1 MGCGSQSTTSLGSEA
16 NEKAEFQYKTKPAHI
31 SKQFKLAEKSD
42 EPVAIVLGEEEL
54 ASGTVR
60 IKQLGLG
67 DQNKGDLIEREKMV
81 EVVDLLRKLER

>member
-1 MGCGSQSTTSLGSEA
+1 MRSKA
-16 NEKAEFQYKTKPAHI
+16 NEKAEFQYRSKPAHV

-42 EPVAIVLGEEEL
+42 EPVGIVLGEEEL

-67 DQNKGDLIEREKMV
+67 DQNKGDLIERENMV
-81 EVVDLLRKLER
+81 EVVVDLLRKLER